1 MENCGKLRRLGP
13 GSGPRV
19 CAGNGAGVQAG
30 VHAGEQ
36 AGEQASAGVAEMR
49 ACSGCA
55 GDYEDPDRT
64 AWPPDDPRQGTAPTE
79 HAAADPASE
88 EFPAEEH

>member
-1 MENCGKLRRLGP
+1 MENCGKLRSLGP

-30 VHAGEQ
+30 VQAEVQ
-36 AGEQASAGVAEMR
+36 AGEQASARVAEMR
-49 ACSGCA
+49 ACSSCA

-64 AWPPDDPRQGTAPTE
+64 AWPPDDPQGGAAPGE
-79 HAAADPASE
+79 RDAADPASE

>member
-1 MENCGKLRRLGP
+1 
-13 GSGPRV
+13 V

-30 VHAGEQ
+30 VQ
-36 AGEQASAGVAEMR
+36 AGEQASARVAEMR

-64 AWPPDDPRQGTAPTE
+64 AWPPEDPQQGAAPGE
-79 HAAADPASE
+79 RDAADPAAE

>member
-19 CAGNGAGVQAG
+19 RAGNGAGVQ
-30 VHAGEQ
+30 AGEQ

-49 ACSGCA
+49 ACSSCA

-64 AWPPDDPRQGTAPTE
+64 AWPPDDPRQGAAPGE
-79 HAAADPASE
+79 RDAADPAAE

>member
-1 MENCGKLRRLGP
+1 MENCGKLRRLGSGP
-13 GSGPRV
+13 GPRV

-30 VHAGEQ
+30 VQAEVQ
-36 AGEQASAGVAEMR
+36 AGEQASARVAEMR
-49 ACSGCA
+49 ACSACA

-64 AWPPDDPRQGTAPTE
+64 AWPPDDPQRGAAAE
-79 HAAADPASE
+79 RDAADPPAE